1 MQQLRFT
8 AVHEDGQHLVLSTS
22 DGTEMLVAV
31 DERLRAALRPRP
43 APVDAPATDLRP
55 RHVQA
60 MIRAGQSPAEVAEIT
75 GWPADRVAR
84 FEGPILAEREHIAG
98 MARAAHVR
106 GRGADGMI
114 PTLEAR
120 VRERLTARGVD
131 ADNTG
136 WDATR
141 PEGGTWTVLVTFVAG
156 QRQRAAAW
164 HFDPADKTV
173 EALDDEARWLSED
186 EQALPGSAAG
196 KELFGGAGAAE
207 EVDLMTTMRER
218 SRSRGRR
225 KKSPTASTDPAG
237 LPSLAEAPEQVLP
250 LEDLAYDPDSMGL
263 PPAARGES
271 EEPAGKKPE
280 ERAGP
285 RPARKAASRRRGRAV
300 PEKAPGA
307 KDGSAGKDGSE
318 DQGVAAVA
326 AGQGEETDS
335 TDGAA
340 PYDIALDFDDDYEV
354 DPSPQEA
361 TLADL
366 FGHEVAYNSASAQS
380 DEDSDEGLDDELN
393 ELTDDEPDDSPGDAD
408 PAHEDTA
415 GKDTT
420 DEESPDNVTA
430 GDDSAGEVAAGEA
443 EAGAAPVDVTDS
455 ADAARVDD
463 TAGAVE
469 AAKGSADEPSAAQ
482 GSGKPK
488 RRKDGR
494 PGVPSWDDI
503 MFGAK
508 DRGH

>member
-8 AVHEDGQHLVLSTS
+8 AVHEDGQHLVLSSS
-22 DGTEMLVAV
+22 DGTEMLLTV

-43 APVDAPATDLRP
+43 AAVDAPATDLRP

-60 MIRAGQSPAEVAEIT
+60 MIRAGLSPAEVAEIT
-75 GWPADRVAR
+75 GWPAERVAR
-84 FEGPILAEREHIAG
+84 FEGPILAEREHVAG

-106 GRGADGMI
+106 GRGPDGTI
-114 PTLEAR
+114 PTLESR

-164 HFDPADKTV
+164 QFDPADRTV

-225 KKSPTASTDPAG
+225 KKSPTASADPAE
-237 LPSLAEAPEQVLP
+237 LPSLADAPEQVLP
-250 LEDLAYDPDSMGL
+250 LEELAYDPDSMGL

-271 EEPAGKKPE
+271 PGRAGARAARRRAARKDSARQDSPRQGSAGAGPDQEPGDQ
-280 ERAGP
+280 ERAGQGSVEEQD
-285 RPARKAASRRRGRAV
+285 AAS
-300 PEKAPGA
+300 
-307 KDGSAGKDGSE
+307 AGT
-318 DQGVAAVA
+318 AAAEQTDASDA
-326 AGQGEETDS
+326 AT
-335 TDGAA
+335 T
-340 PYDIALDFDDDYEV
+340 YDIELDFDDDYEV

-366 FGHEVAYNSASAQS
+366 FGHEVAYDRASTPSEDDSEDDSAEDSE
-380 DEDSDEGLDDELN
+380 DDSDEEPEDELDGP
-393 ELTDDEPDDSPGDAD
+393 EDEPDDASADAEPLHDASADAKSDDGESADEESVDEESVNSGAAASAAD
-408 PAHEDTA
+408 PADTRA
-415 GKDTT
+415 T
-420 DEESPDNVTA
+420 DDGPAVDQ
-430 GDDSAGEVAAGEA
+430 EA
-443 EAGAAPVDVTDS
+443 TKAP
-455 ADAARVDD
+455 
-463 TAGAVE
+463 
-469 AAKGSADEPSAAQ
+469 
-482 GSGKPK
+482 